1 MTVHNKSLPLLIS
14 ARSAVVDIEQPPVR
28 PPVLNEPNQNP
39 PTQNTTVADSPPEPA
54 IPDPLNHS
62 DGAIVTALVEG
73 QPVEAPT
80 SEVNP
85 GAGSATNELRGETGR
100 VTSGT
105 SEHRAFSVQG
115 LFNRQEVIDAR
126 YGTGLVTN
134 TPVSAESST
143 IVSQSFLSGIESSF
157 EAELSEIEEGLEDT
171 QQQGRGG

>member
-1 MTVHNKSLPLLIS
+1 M
-14 ARSAVVDIEQPPVR
+14 
-28 PPVLNEPNQNP
+28 
-39 PTQNTTVADSPPEPA
+39 
-54 IPDPLNHS
+54 
-62 DGAIVTALVEG
+62 
-73 QPVEAPT
+73 
-80 SEVNP
+80 NP

-171 QQQGRGG
+171 QQQEEEDEENLESQPQTPEAETPAKPEDSEEEIEQTTSHLGFSEKLALVLDSRYDELDQLQRALVEIHHSSKEV